1 MNLFKAAIPPQLITF
16 PEDVLVLA
24 FCGRNL
30 LLHEQNGT
38 YFLPEENI
46 VEHIQ
51 DSPCLLV
58 GTYDNKNCVA
68 IELKS
73 MAAELFPSI
82 KAVDFRE
89 AIKLLTAEESRAA
102 SYARQMLHW
111 EQEHRFCG
119 NCSAATSISDRE
131 MARVCPDCGALFFP
145 RISPAVIVAVTHG
158 DKILLAHNHNFRT
171 GLYSTVAGFAEP
183 AETLEETVAREV
195 LEETGIKIKNIRYF
209 GSQSWPFPH
218 SLMIGFMAEYDSGE
232 ITPDGVEIETAGW
245 FSIDQ
250 LPEIPSH
257 GSISRQLIDNFI
269 NSQH

>member
-1 MNLFKAAIPPQLITF
+1 MKLFKAAIPPQLITF
-16 PEDVLVLA
+16 PENVLVLA

-30 LLHEQNGT
+30 LLHEQDGV
-38 YFLPEENI
+38 FSLPEENVI
-46 VEHIQ
+46 EHIQ

-58 GTYDNKNCVA
+58 GAYDKKNCVA

-73 MAAELFPSI
+73 LPAELFQSI
-82 KAVDFRE
+82 KVVDFRK
-89 AIKLLTAEESRAA
+89 AIKLLTAEESRAT

-119 NCSAATSISDRE
+119 SCSAATSISDRE

-145 RISPAVIVAVTHG
+145 RISPAVIVAVTNG
-158 DKILLAHNHNFRT
+158 DKILLAHNRNFRP

-195 LEETGIKIKNIRYF
+195 FEETGIIVKNIRYF

-218 SLMIGFMAEYDSGE
+218 SLMIGFTAEYDSGE
-232 ITPDGVEIETAGW
+232 VTPDGVEIETASW
-245 FSIDQ
+245 FSVDQ
-250 LPEIPSH
+250 IPEIPSQ
-257 GSISRQLIDNFI
+257 GSISRQLIDTFI
-269 NSQH
+269 NTQR